1 MLSGS
6 LRNESRGRCRKKAAV
21 MSRLAVDV
29 RRTQKRTSRQREG
42 FERLQKLRCLRRLVA
57 EVLEAQS

>member
-1 MLSGS
+1 MKLMNMD
-6 LRNESRGRCRKKAAV
+6 LFVIRKFV
-21 MSRLAVDV
+21 VDV